1 VKPFKLPAVG
11 ALLGRLPRLVTRSA
25 KSASAPRR
33 PAPAPVPGRVLS
45 GFRLAALSAIAAV
58 ITTAS
63 AASFA
68 ESYRGLWLWAR
79 HHGLSGFW
87 AAAFPL
93 QVDAFIVVGELSLFI
108 AMTDRWR
115 LRDRAGAWLVAL
127 AGLGVSVAG
136 NIGHVAGAD
145 LQTRGTAAVP
155 PLAAFAA
162 LWVGLG
168 VLKRTLNRRDQTAQT
183 ADDTGRPAAATAPP
197 DAAPLAVADASSAVA
212 GMLSAPVPA
221 DAEHAALIAL
231 RATLAAGNPLSNN
244 QLMTRFGLTRAQVA
258 KVRQQATGNAA
269 DQETSEDLTA
279 V

>member
-1 VKPFKLPAVG
+1 MKPAKLPLAGAVPG
-11 ALLGRLPRLVTRSA
+11 WARRLTTRPA
-25 KSASAPRR
+25 KSRATARR
-33 PAPAPVPGRVLS
+33 PVAAPAPGRLLS
-45 GFRLAALSAIAAV
+45 GFRLAALAAIAGV

-79 HHGLSGFW
+79 HHGLGGFW

-115 LRDRAGAWLVAL
+115 LRDRAGAWTVAL
-127 AGLGVSVAG
+127 LGLAVSVAG
-136 NIGHVAGAD
+136 NIGHVDAAGI
-145 LQTRGTAAVP
+145 QTRGTAAVP

-168 VLKRTLNRRDQTAQT
+168 VLKRTLNRGDQSALG
-183 ADDTGRPAAATAPP
+183 TGQRAPGDP
-197 DAAPLAVADASSAVA
+197 ETVVSEARNMQESSADWA
-212 GMLSAPVPA
+212 EVPA

-231 RATLAAGNPLSNN
+231 RATARAGNPLSGR
-244 QLMTRFGLTRAQVA
+244 QLETRFGITRAQATKIRKLVLGDVTA
-258 KVRQQATGNAA
+258 HDREPGEVEQAA
-269 DQETSEDLTA
+269 
-279 V
+279 